1 MIKARR
7 RPHEWI
13 GEGAAATAALI
24 TFALT
29 LAIFGFMGW
38 LAMPLLQGETLTTLF
53 TSVWRPD
60 RGQFGILPMAW
71 GTLAVALPATLLAF
85 PLSLG
90 FACFAT
96 HLAPRRLRK
105 TLKGLA
111 GLMTGIPT
119 VVYGFSAVFLL
130 VPLIRE
136 MAGRG
141 SGFSIIAAVLVLAL
155 LISPTMILILI
166 SAFEAVPQ
174 PWQRCFDSM
183 GATPEETV
191 WHLLFPLATRSMVGA
206 LLLGLGRAIGDTL
219 IALMLAGNAV
229 LAPTDPFGPARTLT
243 SHIGLVMAADV
254 ESLEFRSVFACGLLL
269 YLLIFVLTLLVR
281 YLTRRP
287 AA

>member
-1 MIKARR
+1 
-7 RPHEWI
+7 
-13 GEGAAATAALI
+13 
-24 TFALT
+24 
-29 LAIFGFMGW
+29 MGW
-38 LAMPLLQGETLTTLF
+38 LALPLLRGEILTTLF
-53 TSVWRPD
+53 TSVWRPAQ
-60 RGQFGILPMAW
+60 GQFGILPMVW

-96 HLAPRRLRK
+96 LLAPPRIQ
-105 TLKGLA
+105 KGLRGVA

-130 VPLIRE
+130 VPLVRE

-141 SGFSIIAAVLVLAL
+141 SGFSLATAILVLAL
-155 LISPTMILILI
+155 LISPTITLILI
-166 SAFEAVPQ
+166 SAFEAVPHA
-174 PWQRCFDSM
+174 WLRRFEAM

-191 WHLLFPLATRSMVGA
+191 WYLLFPLSTRSMVGA
-206 LLLGLGRAIGDTL
+206 LLLGLGRATGDTL

-243 SHIGLVMAADV
+243 SHIALVMAADV

-269 YLLIFVLTLLVR
+269 YLLIFGLTLLVR
-281 YLTRRP
+281 HLTRRP
-287 AA
+287 EA

>member
-1 MIKARR
+1 MRIHDKKS
-7 RPHEWI
+7 HEWI
-13 GEGAAATAALI
+13 GEGAAASAALV
-24 TFALT
+24 TFCLT

-38 LAMPLLQGETLTTLF
+38 LALPLFHGDILATLF
-53 TSVWRPD
+53 TSVWRPEQ
-60 RGQFGILPMAW
+60 GQFGILPMAW

-96 HLAPRRLRK
+96 HLAPPRVRGA
-105 TLKGLA
+105 LKGFA

-141 SGFSIIAAVLVLAL
+141 SGFSVLAAVLVLAL
-155 LISPTMILILI
+155 LISPTMILILL
-166 SAFEAVPQ
+166 SAFETVPQ
-174 PWQRCFDSM
+174 TWQRSVEAL

-191 WHLLFPLATRSMVGA
+191 WHLLFPFATPAMAGA
-206 LLLGLGRAIGDTL
+206 LLLGLGRAAGDTL

-229 LAPTDPFGPARTLT
+229 LAPTDPLGPARTLT
-243 SHIGLVMAADV
+243 SHIALVMAADFD
-254 ESLEFRSVFACGLLL
+254 SPEFRSVFACGLLL
-269 YLLIFVLTLLVR
+269 YLLIFGLTLVVR
-281 YLTRRP
+281 HLTRR
-287 AA
+287 AGA

>member
-1 MIKARR
+1 MAPRSGFDR
-7 RPHEWI
+7 L
-13 GEGAAATAALI
+13 GEGAAASAALF
-24 TFALT
+24 TFGLT
-29 LAIFGFMGW
+29 LAIFGFLAW
-38 LAMPLLQGETLTTLF
+38 LALPLLDGATLPTLF
-53 TSVWRPD
+53 SAVWRPEEG
-60 RGQFGILPMAW
+60 RYGILPMVW

-85 PLSLG
+85 PVSLG

-96 HLAPRRLRK
+96 HMAPPRLR
-105 TLKGLA
+105 GLLRGVA
-111 GLMTGIPT
+111 GFLTGIPT

-141 SGFSIIAAVLVLAL
+141 SGFSIAAAVPVLAL

-166 SAFEAVPQ
+166 SAFEAVPSA
-174 PWQRCFDSM
+174 WQRLFDAM

-191 WHLLFPLATRSMVGA
+191 WHLLLPISIRPMTGA
-206 LLLGLGRAIGDTL
+206 LLLGLGRAMGDTL

-243 SHIGLVMAADV
+243 GHIALVMAADV

-269 YLLIFVLTLLVR
+269 YLLIFGLTLSVRRLVG
-281 YLTRRP
+281 RRP
-287 AA
+287 A